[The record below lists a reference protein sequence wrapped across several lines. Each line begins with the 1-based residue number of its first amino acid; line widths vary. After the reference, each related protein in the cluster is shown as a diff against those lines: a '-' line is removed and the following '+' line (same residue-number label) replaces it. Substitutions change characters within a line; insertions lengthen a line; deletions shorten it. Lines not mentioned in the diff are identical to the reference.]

1 MDSVQMTTIR
11 IKDATKIY
19 GEQTVLDHVSLEM
32 KSGVIYGFVG
42 QNGSGKTVLFKCICG
57 FTKLTKGSIEVLGKV
72 VGEDVDMAENVG
84 AIIENPGF
92 LANYNAFKNLK
103 FLAALTNKIDDAE
116 IRRNIAQVGL
126 DPYSKKK
133 VGKFSLGMRQR
144 LGIAQAIMENPDIL
158 VLDEC
163 MNGLDS
169 EGVAVVK
176 KRILQAK
183 EEGKLILLC
192 SHIAGDLQ
200 ELCDVIFEMDG
211 GSIRK
216 KLLAADAVS
225 KQ

>member
-144 LGIAQAIMENPDIL
+144 LGIAQAIMEQPDIL
-158 VLDEC
+158 ILDEPF
-163 MNGLDS
+163 NGMDKNGTKEIREL
-169 EGVAVVK
+169 
-176 KRILQAK
+176 LLHMK
-183 EEGKLILLC
+183 EEGKTILLA
-192 SHIAGDLQ
+192 SHSAEDI
-200 ELCDVIFEMDG
+200 EILCDEVYEMEMG
-211 GSIRK
+211 VCTRK
-216 KLLAADAVS
+216 K
-225 KQ
+225 